1 MVNLASLGYS
11 QEKFGIVCSGFSS
24 KHLHSTAK
32 KLKSEVNR
40 LKVPELEHKAPKVM
54 GGKSESWLLVVIKEV
69 QVHFLLEEYR
79 YDLDLEFRWLNPP
92 PPEMHKKW
100 KLYEK
105 MKRRSENI
113 DHREETF
120 KDSETDKNEL

>member
-1 MVNLASLGYS
+1 M
-11 QEKFGIVCSGFSS
+11 
-24 KHLHSTAK
+24 HSTAK
-32 KLKSEVNR
+32 KLKTEVNK
-40 LKVPELEHKAPKVM
+40 LDAPDLIKAPTVM
-54 GGKSESWLLVVIKEV
+54 GSKSDSWLLVVIKEV

-92 PPEMHKKW
+92 PQEMIKKW

-113 DHREETF
+113 DHRAETF
-120 KDSETDKNEL
+120 QSEEADKGEL

>member
-1 MVNLASLGYS
+1 M
-11 QEKFGIVCSGFSS
+11 
-24 KHLHSTAK
+24 AK
-32 KLKSEVNR
+32 KLKNEVNK
-40 LKVPELEHKAPKVM
+40 LKVKEFSREVSIA
-54 GGKSESWLLVVIKEV
+54 GGKADSWLLVVIKEV

-79 YDLDLEFRWLNPP
+79 YDLDLEFRWLNEP

-113 DHREETF
+113 DHRTETF
-120 KDSETDKNEL
+120 ASEETDKNEI

>member
-1 MVNLASLGYS
+1 
-11 QEKFGIVCSGFSS
+11 
-24 KHLHSTAK
+24 
-32 KLKSEVNR
+32 
-40 LKVPELEHKAPKVM
+40 M
-54 GGKSESWLLVVIKEV
+54 GGKGESWLLLVIKEV

-92 PPEMHKKW
+92 PGEMITKW

-105 MKRRSENI
+105 LKRRSENI

-120 KDSETDKNEL
+120 KTAESDKGEL